1 MRKLP
6 RPSSG
11 PLVATAL
18 ALCALA
24 LSSCATDEE
33 ADPPEPPVVVTAAQL
48 ISAYAADELSADEV
62 YRGRLLAV
70 SGHVV
75 SLGRDL
81 NEAAFVTLDPP
92 ETVSGVGVQ
101 CHFDRA
107 RAGSVARLKKGQ
119 LVTLVG
125 RCDGK
130 FGSVV
135 LRGCAVPENG
145 PPSRLDTR

>member
-1 MRKLP
+1 MKILP
-6 RPSSG
+6 RPA
-11 PLVATAL
+11 PAVFAAAAL

-24 LSSCATDEE
+24 LGSCATDEE

-48 ISAYAADELSADEV
+48 LSAYAADELSADEL

-81 NEAAFVTLDPP
+81 NDAFVLLDRA
-92 ETVSGVGVQ
+92 ETASGDGVQ

-107 RAGSVARLKKGQ
+107 RAESVARLKKGQ

-130 FGSVV
+130 LGSVV
-135 LRGCAVPENG
+135 LRGCALPENG
-145 PPSRLDTR
+145 PPLRLDTR